1 MSVLTS
7 ELILRYVS
15 TTISDEMT
23 HIPLQIILTE
33 DATTAVLIAPIHTIM
48 AVLITIALTT
58 AVHVVIRPSHHLRV
72 EEVEEG
78 DNSESLK

>member
-48 AVLITIALTT
+48 AVLIT